1 VVGVVRDMDVQGFSQ
16 SIIYLPLTSREFG
29 RPPAGGMSILVT
41 ADAVTNAL
49 SAIRSEMASIDP
61 NLNLF
66 NVQTL
71 GAYLDR
77 SRSALRFSVQTYG
90 GIGVFGLVLAAV
102 GLAGITAYAVAQR
115 RKEIAIRTALGASRA
130 QVLGLVLREGAALV
144 SVGTV
149 LGLLGAIALAKIVS
163 ALANMF
169 ADALRVGTDDPRL
182 LLVAPLLLAA
192 VAMLACYVP
201 ARRSAQIDP
210 LKALR
215 EE

>member
-1 VVGVVRDMDVQGFSQ
+1 VAGVVRDMKDVQGFNQ

-29 RPPAGGMSILVT
+29 RPPAGGMSILVRV
-41 ADAVTNAL
+41 DAGTNAL

-115 RKEIAIRTALGASRA
+115 RKEIAIRTALGASR
-130 QVLGLVLREGAALV
+130 R
-144 SVGTV
+144 
-149 LGLLGAIALAKIVS
+149 K
-163 ALANMF
+163 
-169 ADALRVGTDDPRL
+169 
-182 LLVAPLLLAA
+182 
-192 VAMLACYVP
+192 C
-201 ARRSAQIDP
+201 
-210 LKALR
+210 
-215 EE
+215 